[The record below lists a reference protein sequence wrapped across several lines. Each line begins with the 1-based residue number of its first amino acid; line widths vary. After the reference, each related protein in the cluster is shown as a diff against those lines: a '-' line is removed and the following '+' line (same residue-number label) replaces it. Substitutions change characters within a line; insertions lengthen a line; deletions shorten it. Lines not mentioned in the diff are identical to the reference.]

1 MLIQPTLDKLREMR
15 LYGMLTALE
24 EQAENTEYNQLSFD
38 ERLGFLV
45 DREWTYR
52 QEKRLATRIRQA
64 RFRERA
70 LMESLDL
77 SETRG
82 LDRRQ
87 VLYLSQPEWI
97 NNHLNVIIV
106 GPTGTGKTFLACA
119 LGDAACRNG
128 FSTHYFQTVRL
139 LRELKAAHIDGS
151 YEKILSKLAKTRL
164 LIFDDWLLDSLDL
177 SQTRDLLEVI
187 DDRFNRGSTIFATQL
202 PVSEWHSRFEDP
214 TLADAMMDRIV
225 HNAYRLTMEGDS
237 QRKKQKKLTQTGH

>member
-77 SETRG
+77 SEKRG

-87 VLYLSQPEWI
+87 VLYLAQPEWI

-106 GPTGTGKTFLACA
+106 GATGTGKTYLACA

-128 FSTHYFQTVRL
+128 FNTHYFQTVKL

-151 YEKILSKLAKTRL
+151 YEKMLSKLAKTRL
-164 LIFDDWLLDSLDL
+164 LILDDWLLDSLDL
-177 SQTRDLLEVI
+177 TQTRDLLELI

-225 HNAYRLTMEGDS
+225 HNAYRLIMKGES
-237 QRKKQKKLTQTGH
+237 QRKKQKNLTQTGH